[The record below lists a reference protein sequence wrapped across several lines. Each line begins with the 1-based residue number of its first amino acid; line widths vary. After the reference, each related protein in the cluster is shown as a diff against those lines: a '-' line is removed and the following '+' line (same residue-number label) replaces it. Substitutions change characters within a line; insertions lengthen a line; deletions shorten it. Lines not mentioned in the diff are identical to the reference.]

1 MSIDQKS
8 RETRR
13 RLEKCWAQELNWDLF
28 PEFLRE
34 VCMTNFCTA
43 FISVFCGC
51 SYIYDYIYAEDVGH
65 DIAAAALAINITCYF

>member
-28 PEFLRE
+28 PEFLIE

-43 FISVFCGC
+43 FISVFFVVVVIFAITYMQRTLVTI
-51 SYIYDYIYAEDVGH
+51 SLQ
-65 DIAAAALAINITCYF
+65 LAINITCYF